1 MAERKKELIKNV
13 MINLGILLILV
24 SSTASRDINL
34 TYFFL
39 GLLLLAIQT
48 MDLKGIEPKRL
59 ATAEIIIASA
69 LSVGAV
75 IQLTLSKSF
84 GSPQVF
90 LIILLLGGL
99 LVTVEAV
106 RKFADL

>member
-1 MAERKKELIKNV
+1 MSETKAQLIKSV
-13 MINLGILLILV
+13 MINLGILLILI
-24 SSTASRDINL
+24 SATASRDNNL

-59 ATAEIIIASA
+59 ATAEIIISSA
-69 LSVGAV
+69 LSASAV

-84 GSPQVF
+84 GAPQVF

-106 RKFADL
+106 RKFGDL

>member
-1 MAERKKELIKNV
+1 MTEKKAELIKNI
-13 MINLGILLILV
+13 MINLGILFVLV
-24 SSTASRDINL
+24 SATASRDINL

-48 MDLKGIEPKRL
+48 LDFKGIEPKRL

-69 LSVGAV
+69 LSVAAV
-75 IQLTLSKSF
+75 IQLTLSKNF
-84 GSPQVF
+84 GAPQVF

>member
-1 MAERKKELIKNV
+1 MAERKAELIKNI

-24 SSTASRDINL
+24 SATASRDFNL
-34 TYFFL
+34 AYFFL

-48 MDLKGIEPKRL
+48 MDFKGIEPKRL

-69 LSVGAV
+69 LSTAAV

-99 LVTVEAV
+99 LVMVEAV
-106 RKFADL
+106 RKFAYL

>member
-1 MAERKKELIKNV
+1 MAEKKTELIKNI
-13 MINLGILLILV
+13 MINLGLLLILV
-24 SSTASRDINL
+24 STTASKDINL

-39 GLLLLAIQT
+39 GLLLLGIQT
-48 MDLKGIEPKRL
+48 MDFKMIEPKKL
-59 ATAEIIIASA
+59 ATVEIIIASA
-69 LSVGAV
+69 LSVAAV

-84 GSPQVF
+84 GAPQVF
-90 LIILLLGGL
+90 LITLLLGGL

>member
-1 MAERKKELIKNV
+1 M
-13 MINLGILLILV
+13 
-24 SSTASRDINL
+24 

-48 MDLKGIEPKRL
+48 MDFKGIEPKKL
-59 ATAEIIIASA
+59 STAEIIIASA
-69 LSVGAV
+69 LSVAAV
-75 IQLTLSKSF
+75 VQLTLSKSF
-84 GSPQVF
+84 GAPQIF

-99 LVTVEAV
+99 LVTVESV

>member
-1 MAERKKELIKNV
+1 MSEAKAQLIKSV

-24 SSTASRDINL
+24 SSTTFRDINL

-48 MDLKGIEPKRL
+48 MDFKGVEPKKL
-59 ATAEIIIASA
+59 ATAEIIISSA
-69 LSVGAV
+69 LSVSAV

-84 GSPQVF
+84 GAPQVF